1 MLSILDEAYYLVQTK
16 FLDQAYFFVLVSYI
30 YWSTRS
36 FIFYVY
42 RILSAIFVEKSY
54 VLGFVGL

>member
-30 YWSTRS
+30 Y
-36 FIFYVY
+36 
-42 RILSAIFVEKSY
+42 
-54 VLGFVGL
+54 